1 MTSRG
6 FEGYW
11 DFVLACQVDMA
22 SPTCPNYSMFRYAP
36 PKSSIWGHKLRK
48 MAAPRERQ
56 LVDEFL
62 NLATVG
68 SAFNNGSVSLP
79 KVAPGW
85 EPLPGAFLD
94 LIRLFEREI
103 GGFPS
108 DSGYYANLNQTQFD
122 FCYNQLLQAGAL
134 DVDNPASGHL
144 SCLITIPRW
153 RLHGREISTSSNLI
167 VHYGPLPCLSTMF
180 RFETVDD
187 FYSVQKILSDIGL
200 CNLSEKHLKPF
211 KAKPGKA

>member
-1 MTSRG
+1 MP
-6 FEGYW
+6 
-11 DFVLACQVDMA
+11 
-22 SPTCPNYSMFRYAP
+22 SPKWPNNSVFRYAP

-48 MAAPRERQ
+48 MAARRQ
-56 LVDEFL
+56 RKLVDEFL
-62 NLATVG
+62 NLATVD

-85 EPLPGAFLD
+85 EPLPGAFLN
-94 LIRLFEREI
+94 LIRLFEREL

-108 DSGYYANLNQTQFD
+108 TGGYYANLDQVQFD

-144 SCLITIPRW
+144 SCLITIPKW
-153 RLHGREISTSSNLI
+153 RLHGRDIPTSSNLI

-180 RFETVDD
+180 RFETIDD
-187 FYSVQKILSDIGL
+187 FYSVQKILSDLGL
-200 CNLSEKHLKPF
+200 CNLSEKHLKPC
-211 KAKPGKA
+211 KTRSKKK